1 MTESPLLLLYD
12 QNNSTVA
19 LTRVCKGPVST
30 QSGHSLIGVY
40 LNEASDETP
49 EYVSFGL
56 IIVI

>member
-1 MTESPLLLLYD
+1 MYLEEREQRAAYECAAAGRPI
-12 QNNSTVA
+12 
-19 LTRVCKGPVST
+19 R
-30 QSGHSLIGVY
+30 VY